1 MLGTLVY
8 VLCVCGKKNKTIS
21 ANISDTGV
29 PQISVGVIVYRSVS
43 ISLSA
48 TGIETLRDCWRFP
61 CHTSLALVYSQMR
74 MLFYAVYF
82 PIQIES
88 LA

>member
-1 MLGTLVY
+1 MFCVY
-8 VLCVCGKKNKTIS
+8 VKKTPNIS

-29 PQISVGVIVYRSVS
+29 PQISVGVIVYRSVF

-48 TGIETLRDCWRFP
+48 TGIETLRHCWRFP

-82 PIQIES
+82 HIQIES